1 MFHFKQFDINDEA
14 CAMKIGTDGVLLGAW
29 ADAHVVAEQ
38 SPLRC
43 ADIGAG
49 SGLIAMMIAQRY
61 PKAEITAVEIDPD
74 ACRCAQANIA
84 AVPDFA
90 SRISVE
96 NSDFADY
103 AAACPAASLHLIVSN
118 PPFFSGGLVAPNAS
132 RARARHQSQLS
143 YAALIGFAAKALTPE
158 GSLAFVT
165 PADCRDDITMTAEL
179 ARLKIRRLCTVTTRE
194 GRPPARI
201 LWQFS
206 RTDGPI
212 VSETL
217 TLRHTDNTYTNEY
230 RRLTADFY
238 LHF

>member
-1 MFHFKQFDINDEA
+1 MFHFKQFYINDEA
-14 CAMKIGTDGVLLGAW
+14 CAIKIGTDGVLLGAW

-61 PKAEITAVEIDPD
+61 PQAEITAVEIDPD

-84 AVPDFA
+84 AVPTFA

-103 AAACPAASLHLIVSN
+103 AAACPAASLHLIVS
-118 PPFFSGGLVAPNAS
+118 S

-158 GSLAFVT
+158 GSLSIVT

-217 TLRHTDNTYTNEY
+217 TLRHTDNTYTDEY